1 MKSSLHGTAVLLTT
15 PLLLV
20 VAGSLV
26 GCHSSAPEPP
36 PPAAVAKATPDAG
49 FQVWA
54 DASAGVYYYPGMDQF
69 NKTAGGHLMTEPEA
83 RASGLRPFT
92 GHK

>member
-1 MKSSLHGTAVLLTT
+1 MKSSLRGTAVLLAT

-20 VAGSLV
+20 IAGSLL
-26 GCHSSAPEPP
+26 GCRSSVPAPP
-36 PPAAVAKATPDAG
+36 PPVAVKATPDAG

-69 NKTAGGHLMTEPEA
+69 NKTAGGHLMPEPDA

-92 GHK
+92 GRK